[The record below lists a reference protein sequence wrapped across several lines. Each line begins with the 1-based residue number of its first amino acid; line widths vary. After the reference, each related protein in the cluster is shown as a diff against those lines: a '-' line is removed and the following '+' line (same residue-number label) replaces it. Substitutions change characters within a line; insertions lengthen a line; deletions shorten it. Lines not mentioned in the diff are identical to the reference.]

1 MKVHIVIILSMIT
14 SLSLI
19 FTSPAVCQQAGNEN
33 LISVY
38 SAAIDEVIAHCKNK
52 IALRDSKSE
61 HLRQT
66 AALACMK
73 AAFFKDFKD
82 ELIKD
87 MIKEEIGTK
96 PYKIQDYLNTRFFDI
111 IHLKYAKL
119 KKRFES

>member
-38 SAAIDEVIAHCKNK
+38 SAAIDEVIARCKNK

-73 AAFFKDFKD
+73 AAFFKA
-82 ELIKD
+82 
-87 MIKEEIGTK
+87 MGV
-96 PYKIQDYLNTRFFDI
+96 
-111 IHLKYAKL
+111 
-119 KKRFES
+119 S